1 MKINV
6 YWHYCI
12 SVKNHIYNTESTIE
26 KNGRIE
32 EYTKCNSF
40 MREMTTLPLYYFKF
54 PLVIKNK

>member
-1 MKINV
+1 MKIIV

-12 SVKNHIYNTESTIE
+12 SVKNHIYNPESTIE

-40 MREMTTLPLYYFKF
+40 MREMTTLTFILF
-54 PLVIKNK
+54 